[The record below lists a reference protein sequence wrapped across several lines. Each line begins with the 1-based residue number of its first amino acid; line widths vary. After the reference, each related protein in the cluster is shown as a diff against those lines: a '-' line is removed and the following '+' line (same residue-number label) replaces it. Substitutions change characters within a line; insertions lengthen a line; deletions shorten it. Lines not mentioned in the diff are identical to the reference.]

1 MDIIPPHKLRNHD
14 IEEDLNIINDD
25 PFVRPKR
32 KPTEKQLENL
42 KKGRM
47 TLREKREREREA
59 LRNNNSAPTKM
70 PSRQEKQ
77 HQEEQVARAE
87 QLLDFATPT
96 QQKKIE
102 QIKELSQEELD
113 EKEFDKFIKMM
124 GKFENMVSKLE
135 LKKQKE
141 LEEQQRKEQEMEQ
154 KYYAKFLAMQKNKQD
169 DKSPFVQ
176 QHSVTR
182 TEPVNPNPLGLTE
195 EEQKYSKYF

>member
-14 IEEDLNIINDD
+14 IEEDLNIINED

-47 TLREKREREREA
+47 TLREKREKEREA
-59 LRNNNSAPTKM
+59 LRNKSVPNKM

-87 QLLDFATPT
+87 QLVDFATPS

-113 EKEFDKFIKMM
+113 EKEFDKFVKMM
-124 GKFENMVSKLE
+124 DKFTDMVTKLE

-154 KYYAKFLAMQKNKQD
+154 KYYAKFLALQKNKQD

-176 QHSVTR
+176 QHSVSR
-182 TEPVNPNPLGLTE
+182 AEPVNPNPLGLTE

>member
-1 MDIIPPHKLRNHD
+1 MNIVPPHKLRNHD

-59 LRNNNSAPTKM
+59 LRNNNIVPTKM
-70 PSRQEKQ
+70 PKQ
-77 HQEEQVARAE
+77 HQEEQQQQVARAE

-124 GKFENMVSKLE
+124 GKF
-135 LKKQKE
+135 
-141 LEEQQRKEQEMEQ
+141 
-154 KYYAKFLAMQKNKQD
+154 
-169 DKSPFVQ
+169 
-176 QHSVTR
+176 
-182 TEPVNPNPLGLTE
+182 
-195 EEQKYSKYF
+195 

>member
-14 IEEDLNIINDD
+14 IEEDLNIINED

-32 KPTEKQLENL
+32 KATEKQLENL

-47 TLREKREREREA
+47 TLREKREKEREA
-59 LRNNNSAPTKM
+59 LRNKSVPNKM

-77 HQEEQVARAE
+77 HQEEQLARAE
-87 QLLDFATPT
+87 QLVDFATPS

-113 EKEFDKFIKMM
+113 EKEFDKFVKMM
-124 GKFENMVSKLE
+124 DKFTDMVSKLE

-141 LEEQQRKEQEMEQ
+141 LEVQQRKEQEMEQ
-154 KYYAKFLAMQKNKQD
+154 KYYAKFLALQKNKQD

-176 QHSVTR
+176 QHSVSR
-182 TEPVNPNPLGLTE
+182 AEPVNPNPLGLTE

>member
-14 IEEDLNIINDD
+14 IEEDLNIINED

-32 KPTEKQLENL
+32 KATEKQLENL

-47 TLREKREREREA
+47 TLREKREKEREA
-59 LRNNNSAPTKM
+59 LRNKSVPNKM
-70 PSRQEKQ
+70 ASRQEKQ
-77 HQEEQVARAE
+77 HQEEVARAE
-87 QLLDFATPT
+87 QLLDFATPS

-113 EKEFDKFIKMM
+113 EKEFDKFVKMM
-124 GKFENMVSKLE
+124 DKFTDMVSKLE

-154 KYYAKFLAMQKNKQD
+154 KYYAKFLALQKNKQD

-176 QHSVTR
+176 QHSVSR
-182 TEPVNPNPLGLTE
+182 AEPVNPNPLGLTE

>member
-1 MDIIPPHKLRNHD
+1 MDIVPPHKLHRQD
-14 IEEDLNIINDD
+14 IEEDLNIINYD

-59 LRNNNSAPTKM
+59 LRNNSVPTKM
-70 PSRQEKQ
+70 ANRQEKQ
-77 HQEEQVARAE
+77 EQQQQVARAE

-124 GKFENMVSKLE
+124 GKFETMVTKLE

-141 LEEQQRKEQEMEQ
+141 LEEQQRKEQEVEQ
-154 KYYAKFLAMQKNKQD
+154 KYYAKFLAIQKNKQD

-176 QHSVTR
+176 QHSVSHA
-182 TEPVNPNPLGLTE
+182 EPVNANPLGLTE